1 MSGVGIFCT
10 PALCH
15 DYLCPVGMLGLCND
29 ILKNGVI
36 SSCTLL
42 VPPAVDLE
50 LKKAGC
56 SCGGVSGKVILDCLP
71 GNYYCSPSGMAKCN
85 QEVKDQHILSCKQ
98 GK

>member
-1 MSGVGIFCT
+1 
-10 PALCH
+10 
-15 DYLCPVGMLGLCND
+15 MLGLCNG

-42 VPPAVDLE
+42 VPPAIDQE

-56 SCGGVSGKVILDCLP
+56 NCGGVSGKVILDCLP
-71 GNYYCSPSGMAKCN
+71 GNYYCSPGGMAKCN
-85 QEVKDQHILSCKQ
+85 QEVKEQHILSCKQ